1 VYDAFE
7 PWWNALSEPM
17 RRCLRAGDQPGF
29 DQLMQESLQEG
40 SPAQRQNWEWRAKPY
55 GTSSPY
61 EVFVEARR
69 YSLAGVA
76 ESISTPMLITDP
88 EGEQFWPGQSRRLY
102 DALRGPRQLLAFTA
116 EEGADRHC
124 EPLARSLLEQRV
136 YDWLDET
143 LATRDDATRLDKTS
157 RAPPSRPRNRRR

>member
-1 VYDAFE
+1 ME
-7 PWWNALSEPM
+7 
-17 RRCLRAGDQPGF
+17 
-29 DQLMQESLQEG
+29 ESLLQG
-40 SPAQRQNWEWRAKPY
+40 SLSQRQNWAWRAKPY

-69 YSLAGVA
+69 YSLAGVVEA
-76 ESISTPMLITDP
+76 ISTPMLITDP

-102 DALRGPRQLLAFTA
+102 DALRGSRQLVAFTA

-124 EPLARSLLEQRV
+124 EPVARSLLEQRV

-143 LATRDDATRLDKTS
+143 LAVTDDAAKLGKTTRT
-157 RAPPSRPRNRRR
+157 PSLAAGMNA